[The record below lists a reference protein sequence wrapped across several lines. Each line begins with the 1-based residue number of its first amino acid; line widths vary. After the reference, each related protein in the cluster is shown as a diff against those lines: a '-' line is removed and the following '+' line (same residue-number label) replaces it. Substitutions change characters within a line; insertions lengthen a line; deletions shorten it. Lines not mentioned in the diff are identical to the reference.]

1 MIKYNLI
8 KQALPLAVISSF
20 TLASPQI
27 VADDLGT
34 ISVQSTT
41 IDDRFENK
49 RDEASSIGIISGKE
63 IDKDHPQNVQDMLR
77 RIPGIT
83 TEVTNGDSLKI
94 HIRGVENQVFMG
106 ERPGVAVVIDGV
118 PVFERTGRVN
128 IDLDN
133 IESIKV
139 IKGGASYLFGDDA
152 LAGAVIITT
161 KRGADNAGYRL
172 DLEAGSFNYN
182 KELFRAGFEN
192 EQANG
197 HIQISHRE
205 TDGYYDDS
213 DSSSDYLSGKL
224 QYYID
229 DTSDLTLGMEISDR
243 DKGSHGT
250 VTGKTAARNDPKS
263 KNLVAYN
270 DYANNYDVDLQK
282 FFATYS
288 KDFGETSNLMLNVYQ
303 YSDETDYDSAPLDS
317 DPTRY
322 AYDNDYD
329 QTQTGFQA
337 DYRADGTTFAW
348 MAGLDLRDNEYK
360 DKVIVQNNDELWGN
374 IQNGDTYSDSKTD
387 EDVTAIYGELKY
399 KATDKLILTLN
410 GRNDD
415 IDLDYHDKLDPSQ
428 SDDINFNESSFRLG
442 GNYALQN
449 NIDLYTS
456 ASTGFRTPTVNQL
469 FLGSD
474 RPGSE
479 IAANPD
485 LDTETSLNLE
495 IGIRMNTSLFGVDHD
510 IDVSLFELTRD
521 DHIQATAGQYTTGA
535 ENMYDNIG
543 DVRNRGLELAIN
555 SDISK
560 KVSWDIAYTY
570 LNAEY
575 TKYDLFN
582 LQTEPVNNTCI
593 SPGSTPVYGV
603 DWSGNPTTDVENCLT
618 AYDND
623 GNDIPRTPE
632 HVLNAIV
639 RVRPAQYWTIST
651 EMQVQSSYY
660 ADEINQ
666 EEISGRAIFNIWA
679 NYDRKIGNVDWSF
692 FARVDN
698 LFDRDYYN
706 TARGYRDSNYVSPAQ
721 PDGDGLYNGEDLS
734 ITVNPGVVF
743 TTGLSARF

>member
-1 MIKYNLI
+1 MQYSNFKNKIYPAFLI
-8 KQALPLAVISSF
+8 SISTITP
-20 TLASPQI
+20 TLLQ
-27 VADDLGT
+27 ADDLGT

-49 RDEASSIGIISGKE
+49 RDEVSSIGIITGKE

-83 TEVTNGDSLKI
+83 TEVQNGDSLKI
-94 HIRGVENQVFMG
+94 HIRGVDNQVFMG

-161 KRGADNAGYRL
+161 KRGADNAGYRM
-172 DLEAGSFNYN
+172 DLETGSFNTN
-182 KELFRAGFEN
+182 KALLQAGFEN

-197 HIQISHRE
+197 HIQVSRRE
-205 TDGYYDDS
+205 TDGYYDDA
-213 DSSSDYLSGKL
+213 DSSADYLNGKL

-243 DKGSHGT
+243 EKGSHGT
-250 VTGKTAARNDPKS
+250 VTGKTAAKDDPKS
-263 KNLVAYN
+263 KDMIRYN
-270 DYANNYDVDLQK
+270 DYANNFDVDLQK

-303 YSDETDYDSAPLDS
+303 YSDETKYDSSPLDS
-317 DPTRY
+317 DPASY
-322 AYDNDYD
+322 AYDNDYE
-329 QTQTGFQA
+329 QTQQGFKA
-337 DYRADGTTFAW
+337 EYRADGTTFAW

-360 DKVIVQNNDELWGN
+360 DKVTVQNNTEIWN
-374 IQNGDTYSDSKTD
+374 SPPNGSLSSHSKTD
-387 EDVTAIYGELKY
+387 ENVTAIYGELKY

-415 IDLDYHDKLDPSQ
+415 IDLDYHDKLDASK
-428 SDDINFNESSFRLG
+428 SDDTSFNESSFRLG

-456 ASTGFRTPTVNQL
+456 ASTGFRTPTASQL
-469 FLGSD
+469 FIGNN
-474 RPGSE
+474 
-479 IAANPD
+479 NPSRRTD
-485 LDTETSLNLE
+485 PNPNLDTETSLNLE
-495 IGIRMNTSLFGVDHD
+495 IGVRMNTSLFGIDHD

-521 DHIQATAGQYTTGA
+521 DYIQTTSGQYTTGDD
-535 ENMYDNIG
+535 NTYDNIG
-543 DVRNRGLELAIN
+543 DVRNRGLELSLN

-560 KVSWDIAYTY
+560 MVSWDIAYTY

-575 TKYDLFN
+575 TKYDNFN
-582 LQTEPVNNTCI
+582 LQTEPVNGVCI
-593 SPGSTPVYGV
+593 SPGSTPVLPAWGPPI
-603 DWSGNPTTDVENCLT
+603 PTNCLT

-639 RVRPAQYWTIST
+639 RVRPAQHWTIST

-666 EEISGRAIFNIWA
+666 EEIGGRAIFNIWA
-679 NYDRKIGNVDWSF
+679 NYDRKIGNADWSL

-706 TARGYRDSNYVSPAQ
+706 TARGYRDSNYVSPTQ

-734 ITVNPGVVF
+734 IVVNPGIVF
-743 TTGLSARF
+743 STGLSVRF